1 MTTIK
6 SLLAAHADV
15 NAPLPDKSTVL
26 AWAVDR
32 QDEESVRL
40 LLEAGARPDI
50 SDVDGAVPLTLACEL
65 GDPVIVEAWSKPAPT
80 RMPRGLTASPH
91 WRCAPARPRP
101 RRWARWWT
109 KAPTSTPPMPAAR
122 PRLMRAAAAGKT
134 DNIAFLVA
142 HGANV
147 NAVEQKGF
155 TPLFF
160 ALRSKV
166 PEASMALLNA
176 GADTRAVL
184 PDGTSVVAAA
194 VDNGNIPFAVTV
206 VSRGTDLTERDAQGR
221 QLIHVAAASGNAD
234 LVKMVLSKGVDPNA
248 MTQPPPAPPPA
259 PVPGRRWR
267 AAPSWPA
274 PMVQGRRRHRPSPS
288 RR

>member
-1 MTTIK
+1 
-6 SLLAAHADV
+6 
-15 NAPLPDKSTVL
+15 
-26 AWAVDR
+26 
-32 QDEESVRL
+32 
-40 LLEAGARPDI
+40 
-50 SDVDGAVPLTLACEL
+50 
-65 GDPVIVEAWSKPAPT
+65 
-80 RMPRGLTASPH
+80 MPPIASGQTA
-91 WRCAPARPRP
+91 
-101 RRWARWWT
+101 
-109 KAPTSTPPMPAAR
+109 
-122 PRLMRAAAAGKT
+122 LMRAAFAGKT

-160 ALRSKV
+160 ALRGKM
-166 PEASMALLNA
+166 PGASMALLNA
-176 GADTRAVL
+176 GANSKAVL

-206 VSRGTDLTERDAQGR
+206 VSRGTDLTQRDAQGR

-234 LVKMVLSKGVDPNA
+234 LVKMVLSKGVDANA

-259 PVPGRRWR
+259 AGAGSRWR
-267 AAPSWPA
+267 AVPSWPA
-274 PMVQGRRRHRPSPS
+274 PMAQGRRRHRPSPS